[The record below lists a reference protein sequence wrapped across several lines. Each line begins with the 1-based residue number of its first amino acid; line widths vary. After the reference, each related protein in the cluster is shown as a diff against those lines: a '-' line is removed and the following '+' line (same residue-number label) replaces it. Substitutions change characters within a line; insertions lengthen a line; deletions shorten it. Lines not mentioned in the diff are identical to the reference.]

1 MRSTTRRGTL
11 AMTASVLLLA
21 GVATAGDAVIA
32 DPYAAYFQQGKLRFD
47 NVQQM
52 LLAYRRS
59 YDPADPALAW
69 VAAEGGS
76 AGRASPLKEFP
87 KANAFDIGAV
97 AAGPQSVLVSG
108 VVQAGERALRLPPQH
123 VILTYDLAGT
133 LRRQWV
139 VNPYHHH
146 QIAVDRAG
154 NVYAMGHR
162 IDGQPA
168 RNLIL
173 KYSPEGVVEREFFQL
188 SLLPNVADATMPD
201 GRCADNQLWVD
212 GERLLVYMAEP
223 DELFQFALDGKLQRR
238 TSLRQGLARLASNLG
253 GVRAE
258 IKALA
263 ADSRSAS
270 VLAEVCIWGDDHG
283 EEKLSF
289 ALARLS
295 LEGTRPQVLEPADCG
310 ELGTFQVLLGRSPDA
325 ILLLNRYTAT
335 ILRR

>member
-1 MRSTTRRGTL
+1 MRSTTRGGL
-11 AMTASVLLLA
+11 AMAASVLLLH

-69 VAAEGGS
+69 VDAEGGS

-108 VVQAGERALRLPPQH
+108 VVQAGEKALRLPPRH

-133 LRRQWV
+133 LRRKWV
-139 VNPYHHH
+139 TNPWHVHEM
-146 QIAVDRAG
+146 AVDRAG
-154 NVYAMGHR
+154 NVYALGHR
-162 IDGQPA
+162 IDA
-168 RNLIL
+168 HSANLVR
-173 KYSPEGVVEREFFQL
+173 KYTRDGVLEREFMPAAMFPHGENAT
-188 SLLPNVADATMPD
+188 SAERGPN
-201 GRCADNQLWVD
+201 QFWVE
-212 GERLLVYMAEP
+212 GERLCAYMADI
-223 DELFQFALDGKLQRR
+223 DELLEFDFDGKLQRR
-238 TSLRQGLARLASNLG
+238 TSFREALARLAREHG
-253 GVRAE
+253 GVRADLV
-258 IKALA
+258 KLA
-263 ADSRSAS
+263 GGGQAANLLAKVRIWSEGDEKFS
-270 VLAEVCIWGDDHG
+270 V
-283 EEKLSF
+283 

-295 LEGTRPQVLEPADCG
+295 LDGKRSQMLEATDG
-310 ELGTFQVLLGRSPDA
+310 DELGTGQFPLLGMNGDSV
-325 ILLLNRYTAT
+325 LFLNRYTAT